1 MRVFKACL
9 LVIKCRMVMFATYFF
24 IFISLSILLSQFSS
38 EDHTGGFEES
48 RPTFTVINRDK
59 ETPYT
64 EKMMDFLKAHGT
76 WVPLKDDKEALQD
89 ARFNDAVSYIL
100 IIPEGF
106 QDALQSEKPVKLLE
120 NMTQD
125 SASGYQMSSYVNQY
139 WEYIRTWEK
148 IEGKPDREKTADEVL
163 KLLSSS
169 VKVEKRQYLKTQPV
183 SQGYGAQYQV
193 APYIILVIC
202 VLCITSIF
210 LSFQRPDI
218 RMRNLCGPLK
228 PFTRLW
234 QMGLGCAC
242 VGIVFWILLTLAGF
256 VIYYDSVKN
265 MDIRITALILLNS
278 FIMLLFAM
286 AVSVLASLFVKDS
299 NTQNAAANIL
309 ALGLSF
315 LGGAFVPT
323 SIMGESVLKF
333 AKCLPV
339 YWYEECLSKISGLTG
354 FGMENLLPVWKC
366 MGILLG
372 FTAAVLCVTLA
383 VNKHRSGAEESF
395 GSNKTEI
402 EW

>member
-9 LVIKCRMVMFATYFF
+9 LVIRRRIVMFATYFV
-24 IFISLSILLSQFSS
+24 IFIGLSILLSQFSGQDYTS
-38 EDHTGGFEES
+38 VFEES
-48 RPTFTVINRDK
+48 RPAFTVINRDK

-64 EKMMDFLKAHGT
+64 KKMMDFLKEHGSYM
-76 WVPLKDDKEALQD
+76 PLEDNVEALQD
-89 ARFNDAVSYIL
+89 AKFNEAVSYIL

-106 QDALQSEKPVKLLE
+106 QDALEEEKPVKLLE
-120 NMTQD
+120 NKTKS

-139 WEYIRTWEK
+139 WDYIRMREMIEENPDQEK
-148 IEGKPDREKTADEVL
+148 IADEVSEI
-163 KLLSSS
+163 LSSS
-169 VKVEKRQYLKTQPV
+169 VRVEKRQYLKTQPI
-183 SQGYGAQYQV
+183 SQGYHAQYQV

-242 VGIVFWILLTLAGF
+242 VGVVFWVILTAAGF
-256 VIYYDSVKN
+256 LIYYDSVKE
-265 MDIRITALILLNS
+265 MDLRIIGLILLNS
-278 FIMLLFAM
+278 FLMLLFAM
-286 AVSVLASLFVKDS
+286 VVSVLASLFVRDM
-299 NTQNAAANIL
+299 NMQNAAANIL

-315 LGGAFVPT
+315 LGGAFVPI
-323 SIMGESVLKF
+323 SLMGESVLKF
-333 AKCLPV
+333 ARCLPV
-339 YWYEECLSKISGLTG
+339 CWYEECLNEIGGLTG

-372 FTAAVLCVTLA
+372 FTIAVLCVTLA
-383 VNKHRSGAEESF
+383 VNKQKSGAEESF
-395 GSNKTEI
+395 GATKTEI
-402 EW
+402 EM

>member
-1 MRVFKACL
+1 MGVFKACL
-9 LVIKCRMVMFATYFF
+9 LVIKRRMVTFATYFA
-24 IFISLSILLSQFSS
+24 IFIGLSILLSQFSKES
-38 EDHTGGFEES
+38 FNSGFEEN
-48 RPTFTVINRDK
+48 RPEFTVINRDG

-64 EKMMDFLKAHGT
+64 EKMMDFLKEHGT
-76 WVPLKDDKEALQD
+76 YVPLEDSMEALKD

-106 QDALQSEKPVKLLE
+106 QDALQKDKPIKLLE
-120 NMTQD
+120 NMTQN

-139 WEYIRTWEK
+139 WDYIRTWEK
-148 IEGKPDREKTADEVL
+148 IGGNPDKEKTADKVL
-163 KLLSSS
+163 ELLGTGA
-169 VKVEKRQYLKTQPV
+169 KVEKRQYLKTQPV
-183 SQGYGAQYQV
+183 SAGYQAQYQV

-210 LSFQRPDI
+210 LSFQRSDI
-218 RMRNLCGPLK
+218 RMRNMCGPLK

-234 QMGLGCAC
+234 QMGLGCAS
-242 VGIVFWILLTLAGF
+242 VGIVFWILLTIAGF
-256 VIYYDSVKN
+256 IIYYDSVKE

-278 FIMLLFAM
+278 FVMLLLAM
-286 AVSVLASLFVKDS
+286 AISVLAALFVRDA
-299 NTQNAAANIL
+299 NTQNAVANIL

-339 YWYEECLSKISGLTG
+339 YWYEECLNEISGLTG
-354 FGMENLLPVWKC
+354 FGMENLMPVWKC
-366 MGILLG
+366 MGILMG
-372 FTAAVLCVTLA
+372 FTASILCITLA
-383 VNKHRSGAEESF
+383 VNKQKSGAEESF

-402 EW
+402 EL

>member
-9 LVIKCRMVMFATYFF
+9 LVIRRRMVMFATYFI
-24 IFISLSILLSQFSS
+24 IFIGVSIMLSQIGRQSYSS
-38 EDHTGGFEES
+38 VFEES

-59 ETPYT
+59 ETVYT
-64 EKMMDFLKAHGT
+64 EKMMDFLKEHGT
-76 WVPLKDDKEALQD
+76 YVPLEDDLEAIQD
-89 ARFNDAVSYIL
+89 ARFNEAVSYIL

-106 QDALQSEKPVKLLE
+106 QDALKDEKPVRLLE
-120 NMTQD
+120 NKTQD

-139 WEYIRTWEK
+139 WGYIQTREK
-148 IEGKPDREKTADEVL
+148 IEENPDREKIADEVSE
-163 KLLSSS
+163 LLNSS
-169 VKVEKRQYLKTQPV
+169 VSVEKRQYLKTQPV
-183 SQGYGAQYQV
+183 SEGFKAQYQV

-242 VGIVFWILLTLAGF
+242 VGIVFWIILTVAGLF
-256 VIYYDSVKN
+256 LYYDSVKD
-265 MDIRITALILLNS
+265 MDIRITGLILLNS

-286 AVSVLASLFVKDS
+286 AVSVLASLFVRDT
-299 NTQNAAANIL
+299 NMQNAAANIL

-315 LGGAFVPT
+315 LGGAFVPI
-323 SIMGESVLKF
+323 SIMGDGVLKF
-333 AKCLPV
+333 ARCLPV
-339 YWYEECLSKISGLTG
+339 YWYEECLDEISGLTG

-372 FTAAVLCVTLA
+372 FTIAVLCVTLA
-383 VNKHRSGAEESF
+383 VNKQKSGAEESF
-395 GSNKTEI
+395 GTTKTEI
-402 EW
+402 EM